1 MVQQPFESDTSFNN
15 CSLTRQYDQN
25 FTFSYFCISIYG
37 KSHSGN
43 LIFMKHVIFLAI
55 TKFLLT
61 PVFAQ
66 EVIHENPTKKMR
78 PIDSKSI
85 CWPVESPAYLDS
97 TLFTD
102 YLNRNLQP
110 DSLTMQGKPAKGDTI
125 MILYIVSKEG
135 RISSAKIPGK
145 EKTEF
150 MDFVLQKLLNCPY
163 QWSPAFRNGRTV
175 NYFGQIRVVF

>member
-1 MVQQPFESDTSFNN
+1 
-15 CSLTRQYDQN
+15 
-25 FTFSYFCISIYG
+25 
-37 KSHSGN
+37 
-43 LIFMKHVIFLAI
+43 MKHVISLAI
-55 TKFLLT
+55 VSFLLT

-66 EVIHENPTKKMR
+66 EFIYEIPRHKLR

-97 TLFTD
+97 TLFVN
-102 YLNRNLQP
+102 YLNWNLQS
-110 DSLTMQGKPAKGDTI
+110 DSLTMQEKPVKGDTI
-125 MILYIVSKEG
+125 MILYIVSREG

-163 QWSPAFRNGRTV
+163 QWSPAYRNGRKV
-175 NYFGQIRVVF
+175 NYFGQIQVVF